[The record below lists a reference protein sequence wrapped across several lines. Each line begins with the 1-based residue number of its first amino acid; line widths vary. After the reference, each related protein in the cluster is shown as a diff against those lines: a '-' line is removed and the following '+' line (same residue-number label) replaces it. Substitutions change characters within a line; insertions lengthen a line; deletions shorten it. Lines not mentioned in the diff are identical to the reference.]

1 MLSMNNTELEEY
13 MQELVDVSNPKFR
26 VFLQE
31 LHVRCGQESHSNNT
45 AKVINAFIN
54 CDTLS

>member
-1 MLSMNNTELEEY
+1 MNNTELEEY